1 MERIALPL
9 RCFVLAPPSLGAQE
23 LEFIMFKIMLTGSLL
38 IGAAILAP
46 TLALA
51 QVRLDPALLNGVGVG
66 AQEAQYRR
74 GYGGRRYYGNRRG
87 YNGGAAAA
95 GIIGGLAAGAII
107 GGALS
112 NQYGQPQTI
121 YGAPDQGAVDYC
133 IQRFRSY
140 DVRSG
145 TYVGYDGMRHSCP

>member
-1 MERIALPL
+1 
-9 RCFVLAPPSLGAQE
+9 
-23 LEFIMFKIMLTGSLL
+23 MFKIMLTGSLL

-46 TLALA
+46 APASA
-51 QVRLDPALLNGVGVG
+51 QVRLDPALGAGAGVN
-66 AQEAQYRR
+66 AQEVQYR
-74 GYGGRRYYGNRRG
+74 GYGGRRYYGRRG

-95 GIIGGLAAGAII
+95 GIVGGLAAGAII

-112 NQYGQPQTI
+112 NQYAQPQAV
-121 YGAPDQGAVDYC
+121 YGAPDESAIDYC

>member
-1 MERIALPL
+1 MDAFARS
-9 RCFVLAPPSLGAQE
+9 FGAQE

-46 TLALA
+46 APASA
-51 QVRLDPALLNGVGVG
+51 QVRLDPALGAGAGLN
-66 AQEAQYRR
+66 AQDVQYRR
-74 GYGGRRYYGNRRG
+74 GYGGRRYYGSRRG

-112 NQYGQPQTI
+112 NQYAQPQAV
-121 YGAPDQGAVDYC
+121 YGAPDESAVDYC

-145 TYVGYDGMRHSCP
+145 TYLGYDGLRHYCP